1 MSRLANS
8 WRLAQASWAVL
19 RSDKELIIFPIVSG
33 IASLI
38 VFALFAVPLW
48 ISGYF
53 DTLDD
58 GTGNAKVTGF
68 VVLFAMYVV
77 LYTVIN
83 YCNAALVGAALIRL
97 RGGDPTASDGFKIA
111 GQHMGPIVGYALIGA
126 TVGVALQA
134 LKERAG
140 FAGQLVAWL
149 GQTAWNI
156 ATFLVIPVLVVEG
169 VGPIEA
175 VKRSTSLLKKTWGE
189 QIVGNAGIG
198 LVFGLIAVAVFM
210 VGAVLVAL
218 AAATGVIAL
227 IVLAV
232 VIAAAVFTAVIA
244 VGAALKGIFTAALYR
259 YAAEGQNDS
268 FFANDL
274 IQSAF
279 APKRG

>member
-8 WRLAQASWAVL
+8 WRLVQASWAVL
-19 RSDKELIIFPIVSG
+19 RSDKELIVFPIISG

-53 DTLDD
+53 DRLDD

-68 VVLFAMYVV
+68 IVLFAMYVV

-111 GQHMGPIVGYALIGA
+111 SQRMGPIVGYALIGA

-134 LKERAG
+134 LKDRG
-140 FAGQLVAWL
+140 GIAGQIVAWL

-175 VKRSTSLLKKTWGE
+175 VKRSTALLKKTWGE

-198 LVFGLIAVAVFM
+198 LVFGLMAVGVLI
-210 VGAVLVAL
+210 VGGIVVAL
-218 AAATGVIAL
+218 AAATGVVAL

-232 VIAAAVFTAVIA
+232 VIAAAVFAAVVA

-259 YAAEGQNDS
+259 YAAEGQTDN

-279 APKRG
+279 APKR

>member
-8 WRLAQASWAVL
+8 WRLVQASWTVL
-19 RSDKELIIFPIVSG
+19 RSDKELIVFPVISG

-53 DTLDD
+53 DRLDD

-68 VVLFAMYVV
+68 IVLFAMYVV
-77 LYTVIN
+77 LYTVVN

-111 GQHMGPIVGYALIGA
+111 NQHLGPIVGYALIGA
-126 TVGVALQA
+126 TVGVAMKA

-140 FAGQLVAWL
+140 IAGQIVAWL

-169 VGPIEA
+169 IGPIEA
-175 VKRSTSLLKKTWGE
+175 VKRSSSLLKKTWGE
-189 QIVGNAGIG
+189 QIVGSAGIG
-198 LVFGLIAVAVFM
+198 LVFGLITVGVVFAGGF
-210 VGAVLVAL
+210 VIVL
-218 AAATGVIAL
+218 AAATGVVAL

-232 VIAAAVFTAVIA
+232 LIAAAVLAAVIA
-244 VGAALKGIFTAALYR
+244 VGAALRGIFTAALYR
-259 YAAEGQNDS
+259 YAAEGQTDGY
-268 FFANDL
+268 FANDL

-279 APKRG
+279 RPK

>member
-1 MSRLANS
+1 MSRFANS
-8 WRLAQASWAVL
+8 WRLAQSSWAVL
-19 RSDKELIIFPIVSG
+19 RSDKELIVFPIVSG

-53 DTLDD
+53 DRLDN

-97 RGGDPTASDGFKIA
+97 RGGDPTARDGFKIA
-111 GQHMGPIVGYALIGA
+111 SQHMGPIVGYALIGA

-134 LKERAG
+134 LKDRAG
-140 FAGQLVAWL
+140 IFGQVIAWL

-198 LVFGLIAVAVFM
+198 LVFGLIAVGVAL
-210 VGAVLVAL
+210 VGGVVIAL
-218 AAATGVIAL
+218 AAATGIVAL

-232 VIAAAVFTAVIA
+232 LIAAAVFAAVIA

-259 YAAEGQNDS
+259 YAAEGQTDGY
-268 FFANDL
+268 FANDL

-279 APKRG
+279 TPKRG

>member
-1 MSRLANS
+1 MTRLANS

-53 DTLDD
+53 DRLND
-58 GTGNAKVTGF
+58 GNGGAKVTGF

-97 RGGDPTASDGFKIA
+97 RGGDPTARDGFKIA

-134 LKERAG
+134 LRERAG
-140 FAGQLVAWL
+140 IAGQIVAWL
-149 GQTAWNI
+149 GETAWNI
-156 ATFLVIPVLVVEG
+156 ATFLVIPVLIVEG

-198 LVFGLIAVAVFM
+198 LVFGLIAVAVAIAGG
-210 VGAVLVAL
+210 VVIAL
-218 AAATGVIAL
+218 AAATGFVPL

-232 VIAAAVFTAVIA
+232 LIAAAVFAGVIA

-259 YAAEGQNDS
+259 YAAEGQTDGY
-268 FFANDL
+268 FANDL

-279 APKRG
+279 APKR

>member
-1 MSRLANS
+1 MTRLANS
-8 WRLAQASWAVL
+8 WRLVQASWAVL
-19 RSDKELIIFPIVSG
+19 RSDKELIVFPIVSG
-33 IASLI
+33 IASLL

-53 DTLDD
+53 DRLND
-58 GTGNAKVTGF
+58 GTSSARVTGF
-68 VVLFAMYVV
+68 IVLFLMYVV

-111 GQHMGPIVGYALIGA
+111 SQRMGPIVGYALVGA

-134 LKERAG
+134 LRERAG
-140 FAGQLVAWL
+140 FVGQLVAWL
-149 GQTAWNI
+149 GQTAWNV
-156 ATFLVIPVLVVEG
+156 ATFLVIPVLVVED

-175 VKRSTSLLKKTWGE
+175 VKRSTALLKRTWGE

-198 LVFGLIAVAVFM
+198 LVFGLVAVAV
-210 VGAVLVAL
+210 VIAGGIAVAL
-218 AAATGVIAL
+218 AAATGMVAL

-232 VIAAAVFTAVIA
+232 VIAAALFAAVIA

-259 YAAEGQNDS
+259 YAAEGQTDGY
-268 FFANDL
+268 FANDL
-274 IQSAF
+274 ILSAF
-279 APKRG
+279 APKR